1 VSERRFWVWTRIRES
16 NVWDPPHFPLLGT
29 LIWLLIEAKKQQRP
43 KGKGRQIVMKDG
55 SALRLEAGQVTVNQ
69 RDMATEL
76 MVHHTTI
83 GRRLRQLEKFGICA
97 PTHAQRCT
105 VVTIL
110 NWDSYQPEWAASAP
124 TRAPATHQ
132 RRTSDAPS
140 VEKERKRERET
151 HYPRAFLAF
160 WDAYPKKVG
169 KGAALKAW
177 RKGKPDLEAIR
188 VALAWQRDSAQWQ
201 AWRYIPYPATYLNQE
216 RWKDEPP
223 KRVEVEYFSAKDFDK
238 QMRKEVG
245 E

>member
-1 VSERRFWVWTRIRES
+1 MSERRFWVWTRIRES

-132 RRTSDAPS
+132 RRTIRRER
-140 VEKERKRERET
+140 EKERKGDTLPARVPGVLGCLPEKGGQGGSAQGVAQGQARPRSDPGGSGVAAGLGAVAGVEVHPLPSHVLEPGAVEGRATET
-151 HYPRAFLAF
+151 RGGRILL
-160 WDAYPKKVG
+160 G
-169 KGAALKAW
+169 KGL
-177 RKGKPDLEAIR
+177 
-188 VALAWQRDSAQWQ
+188 
-201 AWRYIPYPATYLNQE
+201 
-216 RWKDEPP
+216 
-223 KRVEVEYFSAKDFDK
+223 
-238 QMRKEVG
+238 
-245 E
+245 